1 MHTYDCV
8 PTAGLD
14 CLFTFPIIQLRSDMS
29 FSVFNSYEQFGF
41 KEKNRKISLNI
52 FISLT
57 NTYEM
62 PTMSRALY
70 YVLEHGGRE
79 GR

>member
-1 MHTYDCV
+1 
-8 PTAGLD
+8 
-14 CLFTFPIIQLRSDMS
+14 MS